1 MKPRFKTYYWT
12 TDAVSGY
19 IEARSPRDVLDRLI
33 AENEWPEIGS
43 PRERRLLDER
53 RDARRYVGPWPVV
66 AHPPC
71 ERWGRY

>member
-12 TDAVSGY
+12 TDAASGH

-43 PRERRLLDER
+43 PRERRLLDDGAWLTVTDDGEHVIER
-53 RDARRYVGPWPVV
+53 GLMP
-66 AHPPC
+66 
-71 ERWGRY
+71 